1 MPVGFQ
7 LRGYLILRRVLQP
20 VMRGVLAG
28 RIRKGKENA
37 ARAGE
42 RLGVAT
48 QARPAGR
55 VVWMH
60 AVGLGEVLAL
70 RPLIVGMQEEAP
82 NLNFVIT
89 STARSSADVLRQNL
103 PALVDF
109 VVQS

>member
-20 VMRGVLAG
+20 VMRRVLAG

-70 RPLIVGMQEEAP
+70 RPLIVGMQQETP
-82 NLNFVIT
+82 DLNFVIT
-89 STARSSADVLRQNL
+89 STAG
-103 PALVDF
+103 
-109 VVQS
+109 